1 MPRTI
6 WKGAISFGLVE
17 IPVGLYTAETR
28 DEVSFSLLDK
38 RDLSPV
44 GYKRY
49 NKSTGADV
57 EWKEIVKGY
66 EYSPD
71 RYVLMGDED
80 FKRANRDASRTVA
93 LVNFVDADEIDP
105 WYYETPYYL
114 EPLKRDSKGYAL
126 LREVLRRTNKV
137 GIARVVLRS
146 RQYLAAIVARGE
158 VLVLNTLRYAHE
170 VRDPKEIVVP
180 PEDLQKL
187 GVSPPEVRMAEQL
200 VEGMSEGWDPAAF
213 RDEYRDDLLALVE
226 QKVNAG
232 QAHVIAEP
240 GKEDE
245 PRRGEVVD
253 LMPLLRKSLASV
265 GATSGNEGAA
275 DPAEDEAGA
284 AADRPAAAASSRSR
298 RAAAGGKRP
307 KARPAPKSA
316 SGGRGRRGA
325 DTG

>member
-28 DEVSFSLLDK
+28 DEISFSLLDK

-49 NKSTGADV
+49 NKTTGADV

-66 EYSPD
+66 EYEPD

-93 LVNFVDADEIDP
+93 LVNFVDAAEIDP

-126 LREVLRRTNKV
+126 LREVLQKTNKV

-146 RQYLAAIVARGE
+146 RQYLAALVARGE

-170 VRDPKEIVVP
+170 VRDPKEIIVP
-180 PEDLQKL
+180 PEDLGKL
-187 GVSPPEVRMAEQL
+187 GVSAPELRMAEQL
-200 VEGMSEGWDPAAF
+200 VEGMSDRWDPAAY

-226 QKVNAG
+226 EKVKAG

-245 PRRGEVVD
+245 PRRAEVVD

-265 GATSGNEGAA
+265 GKDAPAA
-275 DPAEDEAGA
+275 KDAEEAEEA
-284 AADRPAAAASSRSR
+284 EERPASAASERTR
-298 RAAAGGKRP
+298 RAAPTKRAATKP
-307 KARPAPKSA
+307 RPPRKTA
-316 SGGRGRRGA
+316 SGGRGRR
-325 DTG
+325 